1 MPKKL
6 ELPITTQ
13 LLYTIFILTIVNLGY
28 FIIYKDSQSL
38 FLFICIFAV
47 VYLLDCNMIYSL
59 LYPLILVNGLN
70 LFKGIININQEGFQ
84 LNKDGE
90 VSEKITNKEKIS
102 IIKWFQENEN
112 EDFMLDYVNYEESI
126 DDEMLSLST
135 IIGNISN
142 VEIKE
147 EDDDDDTDLEDVDD
161 FIKYVKKI
169 TKMKDPNEDELD
181 FVYKIIN
188 KMIKEI
194 DFNIEDEIK
203 PVKETKEKSETVKN
217 VMKDTI
223 KQKESELE
231 VLKEEFKS
239 L

>member
-1 MPKKL
+1 MSKKL

-28 FIIYKDSQSL
+28 FIIHKDSQSL

-112 EDFMLDYVNYEESI
+112 EDFMLDYVNYEDSI
-126 DDEMLSLST
+126 DGEMLSLST
-135 IIGNISN
+135 IIGNIGN

-188 KMIKEI
+188 KMIKDI

-203 PVKETKEKSETVKN
+203 PVKENKEKSETVKN